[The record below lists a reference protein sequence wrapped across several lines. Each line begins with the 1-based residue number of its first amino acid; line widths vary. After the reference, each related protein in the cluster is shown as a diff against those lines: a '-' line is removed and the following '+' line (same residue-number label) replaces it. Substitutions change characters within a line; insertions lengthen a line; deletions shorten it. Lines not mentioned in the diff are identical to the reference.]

1 MTLLQFSKVF
11 DLVNPT
17 LFYIYSGKKLIDK
30 KMSKHIHHSY
40 YKNSEIVNVIHTN
53 LGLAISVKDT
63 LTDKILKVETN
74 EQN

>member
-1 MTLLQFSKVF
+1 MTLLQFSEVF

-17 LFYIYSGKKLIDK
+17 LFYVYSGKKLLDK

-40 YKNSEIVNVIHTN
+40 YKDSEIVKVIHTD

-63 LTDKILKVETN
+63 STDKILKVEIN